1 MSTAAT
7 CRRFVVAAALAA
19 CVTGC
24 STSSLRQARS
34 EFYSGRFDQAVKTL
48 TSGDVAPQDKV
59 LVLMERGTIR
69 QAKGDYA
76 GSSRDFIDAAT
87 EIERL
92 QTYSVSK
99 GGASMVVNDSVQS
112 YKGAHFERALLHA
125 LTANNHLAQG
135 NWENAAVEAR
145 RIIETMLPEARGD
158 YPEDAYSRYMAGFCL
173 EMTGDPSN
181 AALQY
186 RLADK
191 LCSAATIDER
201 TGWLDARPPVIAAT
215 NAVEEVPPPPTPPGR
230 PKPAAELACFV
241 MLGRATSG
249 TQAYYGQ
256 QSYAYSPGLYAEISA
271 NGRVLGRSFPLADTT
286 SLASLT
292 RQKDALRKT
301 AKTVVRVAT
310 KETIAHELERK
321 EPLLGFLARVIL
333 IGLLERPDVR
343 CWETLPRWLEVAR
356 VPCPPDLKEFDVTL
370 KTAYG
375 ATVKTLHVKQP
386 LQRNGPVFVSFCRDL

>member
-1 MSTAAT
+1 MTTAAT

-19 CVTGC
+19 CLTGC

-34 EFYSGRFDQAVKTL
+34 EFYSGRIEEADRTL
-48 TSGDVAPQDKV
+48 ASAEPAPQDKV
-59 LVLMERGTIR
+59 LFLMERGTIR
-69 QAKGDYA
+69 QTRGDYA
-76 GSSRDFIDAAT
+76 ASSRDFIDAAA

-99 GGASMVVNDSVQS
+99 GGASMVINDTVQS
-112 YKGAHFERALLHA
+112 YKGALFERALLHA

-145 RIIETMLPEARGD
+145 RIIETLAPEARGG
-158 YPEDAYSRYMAGFCL
+158 YPEDAYSRYIAGFCL
-173 EMTGDPSN
+173 ELMNDPSN

-191 LCSAATIDER
+191 ACTGASVEER
-201 TGWLDARPPVIAAT
+201 TGALAARPAPAAT
-215 NAVEEVPPPPTPPGR
+215 NALEKTPPAPPR
-230 PKPAAELACFV
+230 RRPAAELVCFV
-241 MLGRATSG
+241 MLGRQTSG
-249 TQAYYGQ
+249 MQAYYGQ
-256 QSYAYSPGLYAEISA
+256 QTYSYAPGQYAEISV
-271 NGRVLGRSFPLADTT
+271 NGRVLGRSFPLADT
-286 SLASLT
+286 ASLGAIT

-301 AKTVVRVAT
+301 TKTVGRIAV
-310 KETIAHELERK
+310 KETIAHQFDRN
-321 EPLLGFLARVIL
+321 EPLLGFLVRVIL
-333 IGLLERPDVR
+333 IGLLERPDTR
-343 CWETLPRWLEVAR
+343 CWETLPRWLQVAR
-356 VPCPPDLKEFDVTL
+356 VACPPDLKEFDVTV